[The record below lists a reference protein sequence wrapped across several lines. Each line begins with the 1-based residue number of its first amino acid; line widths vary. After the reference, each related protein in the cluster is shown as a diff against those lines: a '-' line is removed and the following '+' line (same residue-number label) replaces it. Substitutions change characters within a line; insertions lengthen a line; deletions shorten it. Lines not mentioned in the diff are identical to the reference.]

1 MEISQELLKRYVAN
15 KCTPS
20 EKEQVKKW
28 LDTNYNEEELE
39 YVFSFH
45 FSRDKVLKKI
55 YKDIDE
61 EYPISNSIQKVFSS
75 STCRMVTKISI
86 AACLALVFYFA
97 EDLFPNSFEKQ
108 RNEEIAKNNFPEQES
123 TLYVSTI
130 NGKSQKVIVD
140 RYGINFEGS
149 IRLFNETKR
158 EQVVTCNGVEMVLQ
172 SNKAVYLM
180 SSPSKGFYELNNPL
194 AFDNFSEDEIP
205 SKYYKICLK
214 S

>member
-1 MEISQELLKRYVAN
+1 MGISQELLKRYVAN
-15 KCTPS
+15 KCTSS
-20 EKEQVKKW
+20 EKEQIENW

-45 FSRDKVLKKI
+45 FSRDKVLKNI

-61 EYPISNSIQKVFSS
+61 EYPISNSIQRIFSS
-75 STCRMVTKISI
+75 STCRMITKISI
-86 AACLALVFYFA
+86 AACLALVFYFTG
-97 EDLFPNSFEKQ
+97 DLFSNSFEKQ
-108 RNEEIAKNNFPEQES
+108 RNEEIAKIDSSEQEP

-130 NGKSQKVIVD
+130 NSKSQKVTVD

-149 IRLFNETKR
+149 IRLFNETQK
-158 EQVVTCNGVEMVLQ
+158 EQVVTCNGVEIVLQ

-180 SSPSKGFYELNNPL
+180 SSPSNGFYKLNNPL
-194 AFDNFSEDEIP
+194 AFDNFSGDEIP